1 MLLTDHPLLIKKAE
15 ENYDKF
21 LVPTSQVQS
30 KKTKR
35 YNTAWHKY
43 DLDEKTSV
51 NKIGEIINLSQVLNS
66 RLWELKKKNQDTE
79 DIYNDI
85 CKLAV
90 LSCIEIDL
98 FSLGVQKCA

>member
-1 MLLTDHPLLIKKAE
+1 MVE
-15 ENYDKF
+15 
-21 LVPTSQVQS
+21 S

-51 NKIGEIINLSQVLNS
+51 NKIGEIINLSQILNS
-66 RLWELKKKNQDTE
+66 RLWELEKDGE
-79 DIYNDI
+79 DISDIYNDI

-90 LSCIEIDL
+90 LSGIEI
-98 FSLGVQKCA
+98 K